1 MTVRELIE
9 VLEEL
14 ESDNI
19 EVEYIAANDLHHEV
33 NVVWNIGVKVSL
45 RPY

>member
-14 ESDNI
+14 ESDNK
-19 EVEYIAANDLHHEV
+19 EVEYIAANGLHHEV
-33 NVVWNIGVKVSL
+33 NAVWNIGVKVSL